1 MVLSQVRPSP
11 KERERLR
18 LISRE
23 IIAKIERLAE
33 ERGMVLQAMLV
44 GSAARDTWLAQ
55 DHDLDIFLG
64 VPENSDLSEAMEL
77 ARLVAP
83 EHEERYAEHPYVH
96 AWVDGFEV
104 DLVPCYL
111 VDDASRLKSAVD
123 RTPFHTRYIKG
134 KIAGLEDDVLLLKQ
148 FLKGIGVYG
157 SELKT
162 GGFSGYLAE
171 LLVIHCRSFPDV
183 LRAASHWRPDTVLD
197 LEGKGKKLHD
207 EPLTVV
213 DPVDPNRNVAAAL
226 TLDKM
231 LLFSAASRSFLDRP
245 SLEFFFPREYE
256 PLSDEE
262 AQARMDARGTMPII
276 LQFQAPDVVE
286 DVLYPQMRKA
296 EESIR
301 ALLTRKGFLILRSDV
316 LAYRDRAVMLFEM
329 EGWELSRACRRTGPP
344 VWEAEH
350 VARFLAVHPH
360 PLSGPYIKE
369 GRVVVEESRKHN
381 CARDLLAA
389 ELEGLSLGK
398 HLSEAIR
405 RGHKIYAGQEI
416 LEIRDREF
424 RIFLAQYL
432 DARAPI
438 Y

>member
-1 MVLSQVRPSP
+1 MLCRVRPSP
-11 KERERLR
+11 AEKERLCV
-18 LISRE
+18 ISKE
-23 IIAKIERLAE
+23 IIAEIERLAE
-33 ERGMVLQAMLV
+33 ERGMTLEVMLV
-44 GSAARDTWLAQ
+44 GSAARGTWLAQ

-64 VPENSDLSEAMEL
+64 VPEKGDLGEAMNL
-77 ARLVAP
+77 ARLAAP

-96 AWVDGFEV
+96 ARMDGFEV

-111 VDDASRLKSAVD
+111 VDDASQLKSAVD
-123 RTPFHTRYIKG
+123 RTPFHNRYVVSR
-134 KIAGLEDDVLLLKQ
+134 IAGLEDEVLLLKQ

-171 LLVIHCRSFPDV
+171 LLVILYRSFPAV
-183 LRAASHWRPDTVLD
+183 LRAASLWRPKALLE
-197 LEGKGKKLHD
+197 LEGKGTKLHD

-231 LLFSAASRSFLDRP
+231 LLFSAAARSFLARP
-245 SLEFFFPREYE
+245 RLDFFFPPEHE
-256 PLSDEE
+256 PFSDEKV
-262 AQARMDARGTMPII
+262 QSRMDARGTMPII

-286 DVLYPQMRKA
+286 DVLYPQLRKA
-296 EESIR
+296 EESIQ
-301 ALLTRKGFLILRSDV
+301 ALLTRNGFLILRSDV

-329 EGWELSRACRRTGPP
+329 EVWELSRACCRAGPP
-344 VWEAEH
+344 VWEEEH
-350 VARFLAVHPH
+350 AARFLAAHPH
-360 PLSGPYIKE
+360 PLAGPYVRE
-369 GRVVVEESRKHN
+369 GKVVVEESRKYTR
-381 CARDLLAA
+381 AQDLLAA

-398 HLSEAIR
+398 HLSGAIR
-405 RGHKIYAGQEI
+405 RGHTIYAGQEI
-416 LEIRDREF
+416 LKIRDREF

-432 DARAPI
+432 EFRAPI

>member
-1 MVLSQVRPSP
+1 MVLSRVRPSLA
-11 KERERLR
+11 ERERL
-18 LISRE
+18 LAISRK
-23 IIAKIERLAE
+23 IIAEIERLAE
-33 ERGMVLQAMLV
+33 ERGMIIEVMLV

-64 VPENSDLSEAMEL
+64 VPENADLGEAMDL
-77 ARLVAP
+77 ARLIAP

-96 AWVDGFEV
+96 ARMDGFEV

-123 RTPFHTRYIKG
+123 RTPFHNRYI
-134 KIAGLEDDVLLLKQ
+134 IARVSGLEDEVLLLKQ

-171 LLVIHCRSFPDV
+171 LLVILYRSFADV
-183 LRAASHWRPDTVLD
+183 LRAASRWRPNTVLD
-197 LEGKGKKLHD
+197 LEGKGVRLHD

-231 LLFSAASRSFLDRP
+231 LLFSAAARSFLARP
-245 SLEFFFPREYE
+245 SLEFFFPPAHE

-262 AQARMDARGTMPII
+262 AQSRMDARGTMPII

-286 DVLYPQMRKA
+286 DVLYPQLRKA

-301 ALLTRKGFLILRSDV
+301 ALLTRNGFFILRSDV
-316 LAYRDRAVMLFEM
+316 LAYRNRAVMLFEM
-329 EGWELSRACRRTGPP
+329 EVWELSKAVRRAGPP
-344 VWEAEH
+344 VWETEH
-350 VARFLAVHPH
+350 AARFLAAHPH
-360 PLSGPYIKE
+360 PLAGPYVNE
-369 GRVVVEESRKHN
+369 GKVVVEEPRKHTS
-381 CARDLLAA
+381 AQDLMTA

-398 HLSEAIR
+398 HLSHAIR
-405 RGHKIYAGQEI
+405 QGHKIYAGREI

-432 DARAPI
+432 DALAPI

>member
-1 MVLSQVRPSP
+1 MLGRVRPSP
-11 KERERLR
+11 AEKERLR

-23 IIAKIERLAE
+23 IMERIEHLAE
-33 ERGMVLQAMLV
+33 DRGTVIEAMLV
-44 GSAARDTWLAQ
+44 GSAARETWLAQ

-64 VPENSDLSEAMEL
+64 VPEKGDLSEAMEL
-77 ARLVAP
+77 ARLIAP
-83 EHEERYAEHPYVH
+83 EQEERYAEHPYVH
-96 AWVDGFEV
+96 ARVDGFEV

-123 RTPFHTRYIKG
+123 RTPFHTRYI
-134 KIAGLEDDVLLLKQ
+134 IARIIGLEDEVLLLKQ

-171 LLVIHCRSFPDV
+171 LLVIHYCSFAGV
-183 LRAASHWRPDTVLD
+183 LRAASLWRPNTVLD
-197 LEGKGKKLHD
+197 LEGKGKKQHD

-231 LLFSAASRSFLDRP
+231 LLFTASARSFLARP
-245 SLEFFFPREYE
+245 SIEFFFPPEPE

-262 AQARMDARGTMPII
+262 VQARMDARGTMPII
-276 LQFQAPDVVE
+276 LEFRAPDVVE
-286 DVLYPQMRKA
+286 DVLYPQLRKA

-301 ALLTRKGFLILRSDV
+301 ALITRNGFRVLRSDV
-316 LAYRDRAVMLFEM
+316 IAYRDRAVMLFEM
-329 EGWELSRACRRTGPP
+329 EVWELSRARSRAGPP

-350 VARFLAVHPH
+350 ASRFLAAHSH

-369 GRVVVEESRKHN
+369 GKVVVEEPRKHTTV
-381 CARDLLAA
+381 RDLLAA

-398 HLSEAIR
+398 HLSRAILQ
-405 RGHKIYAGQEI
+405 GHKIYTGREI

-424 RIFLAQYL
+424 RIFLARYL

-438 Y
+438 C